1 MVGSAA
7 AHRKLRKVFVRNELL
22 KERQFG
28 IGIGTGDLN
37 PADIIGQLLT
47 SATDEN
53 HHFSTSSSAVPSSSI
68 TPNTSILPVT
78 STTLS
83 SQVTSTFISS
93 TTPVA
98 TVSSP
103 TSTFQFISSTASQ
116 TTIPSTSAS
125 SASPTADS
133 SSSSSTTSSGNIVG
147 IVAAVIIA
155 ILALGVFGFFIL
167 RRRRRTNRNA
177 KLIHQVD
184 PFKVGLPEKDLPPPP
199 GPEQRMTFGTF
210 YGNPGPGDD
219 PFGKNQINSSTAH
232 TPSTTYWSGDSA
244 STKFM
249 NSPLYGAAT
258 VRDEKLARATSGRS
272 LTSPFG
278 DSTSS
283 TLSPIASPRIPSPAQ
298 SPFADPVDLNVMIQ
312 VPPAAGVKYTPSY
325 VPIMDGSSGVPATV
339 YSPVVRG
346 SFGSPTVNAHKVTG
360 GKGSSGSVSGQAQ
373 TRPATMYNEEDVYAG
388 I

>member
-37 PADIIGQLLT
+37 PPEIIGHLFT
-47 SATDEN
+47 STTDED
-53 HHFSTSSSAVPSSSI
+53 HSSTSSSAVPSSST
-68 TPNTSILPVT
+68 TPITSILPAT

-83 SQVTSTFISS
+83 SQVTSTFTS
-93 TTPVA
+93 TPVA
-98 TVSSP
+98 TVSST
-103 TSTFQFISSTASQ
+103 TSTFQSISSTASQ
-116 TTIPSTSAS
+116 TTIASTSASAS
-125 SASPTADS
+125 SASPTADL
-133 SSSSSTTSSGNIVG
+133 SSSSSTTSSGNIIG
-147 IVAAVIIA
+147 IVAAVIVA

-167 RRRRRTNRNA
+167 RRRRTNRNA
-177 KLIHQVD
+177 KLVHQVD
-184 PFKVGLPEKDLPPPP
+184 PFKVGLPEKELPPPP
-199 GPEQRMTFGTF
+199 VPEQRMTFGAF
-210 YGNPGPGDD
+210 YGRPGPGDD
-219 PFGKNQINSSTAH
+219 PFGKNQTNSSTSYI
-232 TPSTTYWSGDSA
+232 PSTTYSNGNSA
-244 STKFM
+244 SM

-258 VRDEKLARATSGRS
+258 VGDEKLARATSSRS

-283 TLSPIASPRIPSPAQ
+283 ILSPIASPRIPSPAQ
-298 SPFADPVDLNVMIQ
+298 SPFADPVDPSVMIQ

-325 VPIMDGSSGVPATV
+325 VPIMDGSSGVPASI
-339 YSPVVRG
+339 YSPVVRS
-346 SFGSPTVNAHKVTG
+346 SFGSPTVNVYKATG

>member
-37 PADIIGQLLT
+37 PADIIGQIFT

-53 HHFSTSSSAVPSSSI
+53 HHSSTSSSAVPSSSI
-68 TPNTSILPVT
+68 IPNTSILPAT
-78 STTLS
+78 SATLS

-167 RRRRRTNRNA
+167 RRRRTNRNA

-199 GPEQRMTFGTF
+199 VPEQRMTFGTF
-210 YGNPGPGDD
+210 YGRPGPGDD
-219 PFGKNQINSSTAH
+219 PFGKDQTNPSTAYI
-232 TPSTTYWSGDSA
+232 PSATYLNGNSA
-244 STKFM
+244 SM

-258 VRDEKLARATSGRS
+258 VGDEKFARATSGRS
-272 LTSPFG
+272 LTSPFS

-283 TLSPIASPRIPSPAQ
+283 ILSPIASPRIPSPAQ
-298 SPFADPVDLNVMIQ
+298 SPFADPVDPSVMIQ

-325 VPIMDGSSGVPATV
+325 VPIKDGSSGVPASV
-339 YSPVVRG
+339 YSPVVRS
-346 SFGSPTVNAHKVTG
+346 SFGSPTVNTHKATG